1 MSPYKV
7 WNDWEDKEEL
17 ITIPRGIISQ
27 YVPLSLSFLSFVKM
41 FQTIFYEVFVIR
53 KPSKIIISEYVS
65 VSAYNATLGHKINHS
80 PEPNVDYG
88 FIDHPRFGRIR

>member
-1 MSPYKV
+1 MF
-7 WNDWEDKEEL
+7 L
-17 ITIPRGIISQ
+17 F
-27 YVPLSLSFLSFVKM
+27 SLSFLTFVKM
-41 FQTIFYEVFVIR
+41 FQTIFYEIFVIR